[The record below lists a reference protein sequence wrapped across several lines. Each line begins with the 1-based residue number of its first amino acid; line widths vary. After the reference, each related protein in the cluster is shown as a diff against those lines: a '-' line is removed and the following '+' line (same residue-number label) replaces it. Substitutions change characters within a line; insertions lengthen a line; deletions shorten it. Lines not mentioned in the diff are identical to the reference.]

1 MTIETRDPR
10 QPDSVDVEVGR
21 RVRIERIAR
30 GLSQTDLG
38 DRIGVTFQQVQKYE
52 NGGNRISIGRL
63 TKIGRLF
70 GVDVS
75 HLLGASG
82 GKKSAAVADPRER
95 AKASEAMR
103 MLGRSG
109 AVRLLRAVAAIPA
122 KPTVLRES
130 IVETVEGIASA
141 TASRTRKQTKRR

>member
-70 GVDVS
+70 GVDVTY
-75 HLLGASG
+75 LLGASG
-82 GKKSAAVADPRER
+82 GKKSAAVIDPRER
-95 AKASEAMR
+95 ARASEAMR

-109 AVRLLRAVAAIPA
+109 AVRLLRAFAALPTKPPA
-122 KPTVLRES
+122 LRES
-130 IVETVEGIASA
+130 IVRMVEDLASA
-141 TASRTRKQTKRR
+141 GAREGRKRTKR